1 MSVQSADVI
10 VIGAGAAGMMC
21 AATAGQTGLKV
32 LLLDH
37 ATKLAE
43 KIRISGGG
51 RCNFTNRRVTHE
63 NFVSKNPSFCR
74 AALAGYSAQD
84 FIDLVDSHGIAWH
97 EKHRGQLFCDDS
109 SEQIIGLL
117 KRLCEA
123 ARVQWCMPCSVQAVA
138 KTTSGFTL
146 ETSQGRLRC
155 RQLVIATGGTAL
167 PQVGATD
174 FGLRVA
180 RQFGLKIVPTKPALV
195 PLQFD
200 PAVWQPF
207 AELAGLSVQATIG
220 VVGGRQTFSEDVL
233 FTHRG
238 LSGPGVLQISSYW
251 AAGESLKIDLTSGHA
266 LSRDLVARKPGSR
279 QQMAT
284 VLSEYLPKRLV
295 DRWLGSRASS
305 KLAEW
310 SDKAIDELAGQLQ
323 AWRLMPSGSA
333 GYKKAEVMAGGVD
346 TIELDQ
352 RSMMVKSVPGLYFI
366 GEVVDMTGWLGGY
379 NFQWAWSSAVACG
392 RAVPTLLSA

>member
-1 MSVQSADVI
+1 MQSADVI

-21 AATAGQTGLKV
+21 AATAGQAGLRVV
-32 LLLDH
+32 LVDH

-63 NFVSKNPSFCR
+63 NFVSQNPSFCR

-84 FIDLVDSHGIAWH
+84 FIDLVDSHGISWH

-123 ARVQWCMPCSVQAVA
+123 AGVQWRMPCHVQAISKA
-138 KTTSGFTL
+138 PDGFVLNTDR
-146 ETSQGRLRC
+146 GRLRC

-180 RQFGLKIVPTKPALV
+180 KQFGLRIVPTKPALV

-207 AELAGLSVQATIG
+207 AELAGLSLQAHIG
-220 VVGGRQTFSEDVL
+220 VVGHRQIFAEDIL

-251 AAGESLKIDLTSGHA
+251 SSGESLQIDLTSGHA
-266 LSRDLVARKPGSR
+266 IGGDLVARKAGSR
-279 QQMAT
+279 QQMST

-295 DRWLGSRASS
+295 DRWLGGRASS

-310 SDKAIDELAGQLQ
+310 SNKAIVELASQLQ

-352 RSMMVKSVPGLYFI
+352 RSMMAKSVPGLYFI

-379 NFQWAWSSAVACG
+379 NFQWAWSSGVACG
-392 RAVPTLLSA
+392 SAMPSFKSE

>member
-1 MSVQSADVI
+1 
-10 VIGAGAAGMMC
+10 MMC
-21 AATAGQTGLKV
+21 AATAGQAGLKV
-32 LLLDH
+32 LLVDH

-51 RCNFTNRRVTHE
+51 RCNFTNRRVSHE
-63 NFVSKNPSFCR
+63 NFVSQNPSFCR
-74 AALAGYSAQD
+74 AALAAYSAQD
-84 FIDLVDSHGIAWH
+84 FIDLVDAHGIAWH

-117 KRLCEA
+117 KRLCDLA
-123 ARVQWCMPCSVQAVA
+123 AVQWRMPCNVKSIA
-138 KTTSGFTL
+138 KISDGFELDTN
-146 ETSQGRLRC
+146 QGRLRC
-155 RQLVIATGGTAL
+155 RQLVIAAGGTAL

-180 RQFGLKIVPTKPALV
+180 KQFGLRIVPTKPALV

-207 AELAGLSVQATIG
+207 AELAGLSVHAKIG
-220 VVGGRQTFSEDVL
+220 VVGGRQTFDEDIL

-251 AAGESLKIDLTSGHA
+251 TAGESLQIDLMSGHA
-266 LSRDLVARKPGSR
+266 LDRELVARKAGSR
-279 QQMAT
+279 QQIAT

-295 DRWLGSRASS
+295 DRWLGDRASS

-310 SDKAIDELAGQLQ
+310 SDKAIGELNSQLQ
-323 AWRLMPSGSA
+323 AWRLMPSGTA

-346 TIELDQ
+346 TNELDQ
-352 RSMMVKSVPGLYFI
+352 RSMMAKSVPGLYFI

-379 NFQWAWSSAVACG
+379 NFQWAWSSGVSCG
-392 RAVPTLLSA
+392 RAMPSFLS